1 MGILIQQDD
10 GQLIPYTETN
20 HGWSAPY
27 YGLNTT
33 YSAVID
39 RNGGVLGIRD
49 SEGKPVPMSNLM
61 ADYLQKTISADLYGL
76 KRGNPDLF
84 NSLDQLRTRRSV
96 DRNPHNPYA
105 VGSRYAP
112 DDNPTTFLENG
123 SGTPAPD
130 QPPQYGGPLVRRQ
143 RLQEAIENSN
153 ANNPWLGGIY
163 GSRRPGLGLVEEN
176 PQPQAP
182 AKSAGKPRKV
192 RQGRSTGGTYSTPKP
207 TPMYNPDNVSLAYSL
222 GNTPISKGMRDQALI
237 DKWNL
242 EHGRTGS
249 NTYASAGVAKGGVV
263 SPATMMRTSG
273 VQPVQAAYG
282 NNAPMGE
289 GFDYTITYDP
299 MSNSMRPNDSYS
311 YYDPSRNAS
320 SGGDLTLTYDPM
332 TGQMVRR

>member
-1 MGILIQQDD
+1 MSILIKQDD
-10 GQLIPYTETN
+10 GQLIPYTEVN
-20 HGWSAPY
+20 RGWSNPK
-27 YGLNTT
+27 
-33 YSAVID
+33 YSRETPHSVVID
-39 RNGGVLGIRD
+39 RNGRVLGVRD

-61 ADYLQKTISADLYGL
+61 ADAAQKIISSNLYGL

-84 NSLDQLRTRRSV
+84 NPIDQLRTRRSIQ
-96 DRNPHNPYA
+96 PQNPYA

-143 RLQEAIENSN
+143 KLQEAIENSN
-153 ANNPWLGGIY
+153 ARNPYLGGIY
-163 GSRRPGLGLVEEN
+163 GSRRPDAGLVDEN
-176 PQPQAP
+176 PQPQVP
-182 AKSAGKPRKV
+182 VKSTGKPRKV
-192 RQGRSTGGTYSTPKP
+192 RKGNLSRSGG
-207 TPMYNPDNVSLAYSL
+207 
-222 GNTPISKGMRDQALI
+222 
-237 DKWNL
+237 
-242 EHGRTGS
+242 
-249 NTYASAGVAKGGVV
+249 NTYASAGIPRGGVV

-289 GFDYTITYDP
+289 GFDYTRTYDP

-311 YYDPSRNAS
+311 YYDPSINAP
-320 SGGDLTLTYDPM
+320 SGGDGTDLTLTYDPM

>member
-10 GQLIPYTETN
+10 GQLIPYTEVN
-20 HGWSAPY
+20 RGWSNPK
-27 YGLNTT
+27 
-33 YSAVID
+33 YSRETDHSVVID
-39 RNGGVLGIRD
+39 RNGRVVGVRD

-61 ADYLQKTISADLYGL
+61 ADAAQNIISRNLYGL

-84 NSLDQLRTRRSV
+84 NPTDQLRTHTSV
-96 DRNPHNPYA
+96 RPQNPYA
-105 VGSRYAP
+105 VGSRYTP
-112 DDNPTTFLENG
+112 DDDGPTTFLENG

-143 RLQEAIENSN
+143 KLQEAIENSN
-153 ANNPWLGGIY
+153 DNNPWLGGNY
-163 GSRRPGLGLVEEN
+163 GSRRPGWGLVEEN

-182 AKSAGKPRKV
+182 VKSAGKPRRV
-192 RQGRSTGGTYSTPKP
+192 RKGRSS
-207 TPMYNPDNVSLAYSL
+207 
-222 GNTPISKGMRDQALI
+222 GNLSRS
-237 DKWNL
+237 
-242 EHGRTGS
+242 GS
-249 NTYASAGVAKGGVV
+249 NTYATAGTPRGGVV

-289 GFDYTITYDP
+289 GFDYTRTYDP

-311 YYDPSRNAS
+311 YYDPSRNAP
-320 SGGDLTLTYDPM
+320 SGGDGTDLTLTYDPM

>member
-10 GQLIPYTETN
+10 GQLIPYTQVN
-20 HGWSAPY
+20 YGWSNPKY
-27 YGLNTT
+27 SRKTT
-33 YSAVID
+33 NSVVID
-39 RNGGVLGIRD
+39 RNGRVLGVRD
-49 SEGKPVPMSNLM
+49 AEGKPVPMSNLM
-61 ADYLQKTISADLYGL
+61 ADSAQKIISSNLYGL

-84 NSLDQLRTRRSV
+84 NPTDQLLTRRSV

-112 DDNPTTFLENG
+112 DDSPTTFLENG

-143 RLQEAIENSN
+143 RLLEAIENSN
-153 ANNPWLGGIY
+153 DNNPYLGGNY
-163 GSRRPGLGLVEEN
+163 GSRRPGWGLVEEN

-182 AKSAGKPRKV
+182 VKSAGKPRKV
-192 RQGRSTGGTYSTPKP
+192 RQGRRSGNLSRSGG
-207 TPMYNPDNVSLAYSL
+207 
-222 GNTPISKGMRDQALI
+222 
-237 DKWNL
+237 
-242 EHGRTGS
+242 
-249 NTYASAGVAKGGVV
+249 NTYATAGTPRGGVV

-273 VQPVQAAYG
+273 VQPVQASYG

-289 GFDYTITYDP
+289 GFDYTRTYDP

-311 YYDPSRNAS
+311 YYDPSRNAP
-320 SGGDLTLTYDPM
+320 SGGDGTDLTLTYDPM

>member
-1 MGILIQQDD
+1 MSILIQQDD

-20 HGWSAPY
+20 PGWSASK
-27 YGLNTT
+27 YGLNTINRV
-33 YSAVID
+33 VID
-39 RNGGVLGIRD
+39 RNGSVLGIRD
-49 SEGKPVPMSNLM
+49 SEGKPVPMPNLTK
-61 ADYLQKTISADLYGL
+61 DYVQKIISADLYGL

-112 DDNPTTFLENG
+112 DDSPDTFIEDG
-123 SGTPAPD
+123 SGKLAPGKPVPD

-143 RLQEAIENSN
+143 KLQEAIENSN

-163 GSRRPGLGLVEEN
+163 GSRRPDAGLVDEN
-176 PQPQAP
+176 PQAP
-182 AKSAGKPRKV
+182 VKSAGKPRKV
-192 RQGRSTGGTYSTPKP
+192 RKGRNS
-207 TPMYNPDNVSLAYSL
+207 
-222 GNTPISKGMRDQALI
+222 GNLSRS
-237 DKWNL
+237 
-242 EHGRTGS
+242 GS
-249 NTYASAGVAKGGVV
+249 NTYASAGIPRGGVV

-273 VQPVQAAYG
+273 VQPVQAVYG

-289 GFDYTITYDP
+289 GFDYTRTYDP

-311 YYDPSRNAS
+311 YYDPSRNAP
-320 SGGDLTLTYDPM
+320 SGGDGTDLTLTYDPM